1 MKGMYCFSFSPLQS
15 IFSKG
20 SWKGGEMFVG
30 GVCGKQV
37 TEEPREGGVPHCR
50 RSAGRGVDSIDHKR
64 ANL

>member
-1 MKGMYCFSFSPLQS
+1 MKGKYCFSFSPLQS

-37 TEEPREGGVPHCR
+37 TEEPREGGVPTTLQKE
-50 RSAGRGVDSIDHKR
+50 RGSGG
-64 ANL
+64 